1 MAALPGTTEASQ
13 PLRARST
20 NKVKRGDVKYV
31 KCIPVEQA
39 KADSA
44 SDVLGET
51 SSSDS
56 DRGRHG
62 GAVGSAGPAETTRR
76 ARSVPPVP
84 AEEGPSLPPPP
95 AVPPRRPDPAEPEFS
110 GDDDDPIAVPD
121 AQAEE
126 GPPLQPPVVPP
137 PRPDPAEPEFS
148 GDDDDPIAVPDV
160 QALAGRGRGWGTGD
174 RRAPHRTWA
183 ADIRGDANAQLK
195 YDGVSQITAH
205 CKHAEHGRLC
215 RLRRSLRANDRN
227 AAQGRPGGLLL
238 AWLEA
243 AGTYDSQQSHQAAG
257 RKNSLD
263 MVGAF
268 SLANRQRCRSWADGD
283 PEVRACLAEL
293 ERPPRPGEGHEPR
306 LWA

>member
-1 MAALPGTTEASQ
+1 M
-13 PLRARST
+13 
-20 NKVKRGDVKYV
+20 KRGDVKYV

-121 AQAEE
+121 
-126 GPPLQPPVVPP
+126 
-137 PRPDPAEPEFS
+137 
-148 GDDDDPIAVPDV
+148 V

-183 ADIRGDANAQLK
+183 ADIRGDAKAQLK

-293 ERPPRPGEGHEPR
+293 ERPLRPGEGHEPR